1 MGTYI
6 TTAAEY
12 PNFIK
17 KMLLYNHIPVEET
30 RYEQYLRTSRPN
42 ADFSNFTKINITNM
56 AALA

>member
-1 MGTYI
+1 MDTYI

-42 ADFSNFTKINITNM
+42 ADFSNFPK
-56 AALA
+56 